1 MLPKAITEQSIPI
14 PPKNGYEGYLYRF
27 TNLEKKKK
35 YVGVHKG
42 EFGDGYWNSATSSE
56 MQKDLSSKGANFKYE
71 ILNYGNYDLMTVKEH
86 EILTADDAITN
97 NLYYN
102 KSNGSPKYKTM
113 RVPLLQEIVSRARD
127 GEFPISKE
135 LAEVLVK
142 MDRVQVRF
150 EDMSKHQLEI
160 SQKVDDNLGN
170 TDEYFCVV
178 LVNRLYEGERSDR
191 RIDGNHSVYGID
203 DSKHGTDIN
212 VIRIPESVH
221 KKLNDAEVKA
231 LGNMFNKKPVRPLS
245 PVNEDDAVKSLVD
258 TYEKLGTP
266 AMEKTNKDYL
276 VALGFSKR
284 KAGSLQRKAKKEID
298 TIIEAAGGKV
308 WIDWN
313 AAPHKGMLE
322 SFMEQERNANTIVLR
337 CSSGLF
343 RNDRILAEVY
353 NTQQLLKDTKVAMKK
368 EVIVIITHPSLP
380 YFNDWKSHDEQY
392 NRNFITYFLKPLGIS
407 FQFKDMDTHR
417 KDTEI

>member
-1 MLPKAITEQSIPI
+1 MMLPKAITEQSIPT

-56 MQKDLSSKGANFKYE
+56 MQKDLSSKDANFKYE
-71 ILNYGNYDLMTVKEH
+71 ILHYGNYDLMTVKEH
-86 EILTADDAITN
+86 EILVADDAVKN
-97 NLYYN
+97 EFYYN
-102 KSNGSPKYKTM
+102 RSLGSPKYGTL
-113 RVPLLQEIVSRARD
+113 RVELLLEIVSRARS
-127 GEFPISKE
+127 GEYPVSKE
-135 LAEVLVK
+135 LVEELIKVA
-142 MDRVQVRF
+142 RIQVRI

-170 TDEYFCVV
+170 TDDYFCVV
-178 LVNRLYEGERSDR
+178 LINRLYEEERCDR

-203 DSKHGTDIN
+203 NSKHGTDIN

-231 LGNMFNKKPVRPLS
+231 LGNMFNKKPVVPWI
-245 PVNEDDAVKSLVD
+245 PTNEDGAVKSLID

-284 KAGSLQRKAKKEID
+284 KAGSLQRRAKKQID
-298 TIIEAAGGKV
+298 DIIEAAGGKV
-308 WIDWN
+308 LIDYK
-313 AAPHKGMLE
+313 AAPHKGILE
-322 SFMEQERNANTIVLR
+322 SVMENSRDAHTIVLKG
-337 CSSGLF
+337 SSGMF
-343 RNDRILAEVY
+343 KNGNILGEVY
-353 NTQQLLKDTKVAMKK
+353 NIQTTLKSSKK
-368 EVIVIITHPSLP
+368 EVVCFITHPHQS
-380 YFNDWKSHDEQY
+380 YFNQWKKHDEQY
-392 NRNFITYFLKPLGIS
+392 NRNFITYFLEPLGIS
-407 FQFKDMDTHR
+407 FRFEDMPMYC
-417 KDTEI
+417 KDTKI

>member
-1 MLPKAITEQSIPI
+1 MMLPKAITEQSIPT

-56 MQKDLSSKGANFKYE
+56 MQKDLSSKDANFKYE
-71 ILNYGNYDLMTVKEH
+71 ILHYGNYDLMTVKEH
-86 EILTADDAITN
+86 EILVADDAVKN
-97 NLYYN
+97 EFYYN
-102 KSNGSPKYKTM
+102 RSLGSPKYGTL
-113 RVPLLQEIVSRARD
+113 RVELLLEIVSRARD
-127 GEFPISKE
+127 GEFPVSKE
-135 LAEVLVK
+135 LVEELIKLA
-142 MDRVQVRF
+142 RIQPRF

-191 RIDGNHSVYGID
+191 RIDGNHSVYGIKN
-203 DSKHGTDIN
+203 SKHGTDIN

-221 KKLNDAEVKA
+221 KNLSDAEVKA

-284 KAGSLQRKAKKEID
+284 KAGSLQGRAKKQIDEI
-298 TIIEAAGGKV
+298 IKAAGGKV
-308 WIDWN
+308 LIDYK
-313 AAPHKGMLE
+313 AAPHKGRLE
-322 SFMEQERNANTIVLR
+322 SVMENARDAHTIVLKG
-337 CSSGLF
+337 SSGMF
-343 RNDRILAEVY
+343 KNGNILAEVY
-353 NTQQLLKDTKVAMKK
+353 NIQTTLKSSKK
-368 EVIVIITHPSLP
+368 EVVCFVTHPHQS
-380 YFNDWKSHDEQY
+380 YFNQWKKHDEQY
-392 NRNFITYFLKPLGIS
+392 NRNFIIYFLEPLGIS
-407 FQFKDMDTHR
+407 FRFQDMEMYR